1 MYMSLADLREKF
13 VNDNTFAQQFVKDA
27 AEVGVTVNILQNNN
41 TGALDEELL
50 YGNDNL
56 LNTYVNVVSKIIEQ
70 RPAGAT
76 RRLASYIHAPFY
88 REEDF
93 YIDPDT
99 RVITVP
105 SAFNKNGVAVVGDH
119 LAELLFFKM
128 PRFFDVVDLFKCK
141 IYVYWR
147 NTGLKDY
154 AEPHIS
160 EPIAVY
166 PEGDDLHFGWYLTD
180 EATGVAGQIE
190 FAVEFIIKD
199 EATGEVTFRLYT
211 QPAKITVKSAIDL
224 DATGIIPEDRESLI
238 YSRAIYS
245 NVVNL
250 LTAAPAVIT
259 RNLPTGDLNLD
270 EETGTI
276 TLSIDAMIP
285 SEESETNDLVF
296 GWNWNGVMVEQPSGS
311 TINDKEHLVG
321 VTTYELASKDT
332 EGNEIK
338 IVNFADPVGD
348 VTYSYAAATV
358 AEGGNPAELGLYE
371 KVDDEYILTED
382 AEADEDKTYYTRSAS
397 AAEGATVTYKSL
409 TTNVPGLYQ
418 VYVGNVVSDP
428 SSANYGGIRYVYSH
442 VAQIAAAS
450 EIAIDNKEM
459 PAATYLDN
467 WQNRSPVMT
476 AYITGAN
483 GKVLCD
489 WYQITKAGKQLIAE
503 GVEAV
508 EVEDADRNG
517 TGIYKSTFDPSN
529 NQDPEKIKM
538 ASLRGTYYVEAR
550 NIKNN
555 TVQRADSAKCFVEVM
570 PVKIPAVHLE
580 ALDQTNHIYKVTVP
594 DPQHDALTYELS
606 ASVRSYYVIN
616 GEERSKETPV
626 YFDNNSTYKYF
637 NSAALADGGNNGVT
651 SFALNETT
659 IARAGLKEGDLFT
672 LFISVVPIAQ
682 KGEAGMARYATKTDV
697 TSGTEVPDRTY
708 AELSS
713 QTF

>member
-13 VNDNTFAQQFVKDA
+13 VNDNVFAQQFVRDA
-27 AEVGVTVNILQNNN
+27 AEVGINVNILQENN

-56 LNTYVNVVSKIIEQ
+56 LNTYVNVVQRIITQ

-105 SAFNKNGVAVVGDH
+105 TAFNKNGVGVVGDH

-128 PRFFDVVDLFKCK
+128 PRFFDVVDLYKCK

-166 PEGDDLHFGWYLTD
+166 PEGDDLHFGWYLTE

-199 EATGEVTFRLYT
+199 DTTGEVTFRLYT

-224 DATGIIPEDRESLI
+224 DASGIVPEDRESLI

-250 LTAAPAVIT
+250 LTAAPAIIT
-259 RNLPTGDLNLD
+259 QNLPTGDLNLD

-276 TLSIDAMIP
+276 TLNIDAMIP
-285 SEESETNDLVF
+285 AEETETNGLIF
-296 GWNWNGVMVEQPSGS
+296 GWNWNGVMVDQPAGAA
-311 TINDKEHLVG
+311 INDKEHLVG
-321 VTTYELASKDT
+321 VTTYELDSKD
-332 EGNEIK
+332 EQGNEIK
-338 IVNFADPVGD
+338 VINFANPVNY
-348 VTYSYAAATV
+348 TT
-358 AEGGNPAELGLYE
+358 E
-371 KVDDEYILTED
+371 VDEETEEETIIPT
-382 AEADEDKTYYTRSAS
+382 AGT
-397 AAEGATVTYKSL
+397 TYKTL

-418 VYVGNVVSDP
+418 VYVGNVVTDP
-428 SSANYGGIRYVYSH
+428 ASPNYGGIRYVYSH

-450 EIAIDNKEM
+450 AISIDNSKM

-467 WQNRSPVMT
+467 WENRTPIMT
-476 AYITGAN
+476 AYINGAN
-483 GKVLCD
+483 GKVKCD
-489 WYQITKAGKQLIAE
+489 WYQITAAGKQLLGTRDAE
-503 GVEAV
+503 PVLDANREPTGVYV
-508 EVEDADRNG
+508 
-517 TGIYKSTFDPSN
+517 TTYDPSN
-529 NQDPEKIKM
+529 NQDPTRIKM
-538 ASLRGTYYVEAR
+538 ANLRGNYYVEAR

-555 TVQRADSAKCFVEVM
+555 TVERAESAKCFVEVM
-570 PVKIPAVHLE
+570 PVKIPAVNLTVVNAGDHV
-580 ALDQTNHIYKVTVP
+580 YKVAVP
-594 DPQHDALTYELS
+594 NPQHEALTYELS
-606 ASVRSYYVIN
+606 ASIRSYYIMN
-616 GEERSKETPV
+616 GEERVKETPV

-637 NSAALADGGNNGVT
+637 TSAAVADGGNGGEAA
-651 SFALNETT
+651 FELNETT
-659 IARAGLKEGDLFT
+659 IARAGLHDGDIFT
-672 LFISVVPIAQ
+672 LFVSVVPIA
-682 KGEAGMARYATKTDV
+682 
-697 TSGTEVPDRTY
+697 
-708 AELSS
+708 
-713 QTF
+713 